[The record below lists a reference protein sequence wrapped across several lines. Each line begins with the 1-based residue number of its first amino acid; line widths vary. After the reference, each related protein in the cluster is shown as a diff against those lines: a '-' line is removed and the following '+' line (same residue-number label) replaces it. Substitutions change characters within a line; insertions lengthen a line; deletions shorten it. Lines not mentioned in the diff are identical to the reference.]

1 MESPHWLLRVCVI
14 HPPAEPCVAIEGS
27 GPPCPLK
34 KMRMYA
40 VGWDQSMD
48 KPLKVVRRRILI
60 SID

>member
-1 MESPHWLLRVCVI
+1 L
-14 HPPAEPCVAIEGS
+14 AIEGS
-27 GPPCPLK
+27 GPPLPGKK

-60 SID
+60 NID